1 MRTILVVI
9 NLIYNSLTHAN
20 DFEISLNKKSMQICT
35 LFDDD
40 YPQVLKP
47 YCFHIPIIYYRG
59 DITILSECSYVMTI
73 DNSSFYIQKV
83 HKLLAKTNY
92 LIAKCDSPYS
102 TPKVSYLCDIIYC
115 NDIGI
120 ANKPSAKLIVN
131 FGLNLTTE
139 EWNQLLSVIVKKIFV
154 IAGYPS
160 RKNFDFLNNC
170 IDNYKP
176 IYALPT
182 NIFIGSG
189 SLPNLLLEMGVRPLI
204 LNENKGSF
212 TCKN

>member
-9 NLIYNSLTHAN
+9 SLIYKRLTCAN
-20 DFEISLNKKSMQICT
+20 DFEISPNKKNVLICT
-35 LFDDD
+35 LFDLN
-40 YPQVLKP
+40 YPQVLKV
-47 YCFHIPIIYYRG
+47 YCFQIPIIYYQG
-59 DITILSECSYVMTI
+59 DITILNKGCYVMTT
-73 DNSSFYIQKV
+73 DYSSFYIQKV

-102 TPKVSYLCDIIYC
+102 TAKVSYLCDIIYC

-120 ANKPSAKLIVN
+120 ANKQSAKLIVN
-131 FGLNLTTE
+131 FGLNLSTE

-154 IAGYPS
+154 LAGYPS
-160 RKNFDFLNNC
+160 RENFDFLNNC

>member
-1 MRTILVVI
+1 MHTILVVI

-20 DFEISLNKKSMQICT
+20 DFEISLNKKSLQICT

-40 YPQVLKP
+40 YPQVLKA
-47 YCFHIPIIYYRG
+47 YCFQIPIIYYRG
-59 DITILSECSYVMTI
+59 DITILSESSYVMTI

-102 TPKVSYLCDIIYC
+102 TAKVSYLCDIIYC

-120 ANKPSAKLIVN
+120 VNKQSAKLVVN
-131 FGLNLTTE
+131 FGLNLSTD

-160 RKNFDFLNNC
+160 RENFDFLNNC
-170 IDNYKP
+170 IDNYKS

>member
-9 NLIYNSLTHAN
+9 NLICNSLTRATH
-20 DFEISLNKKSMQICT
+20 FEINSNKKDVWICT
-35 LFDDD
+35 LFDRE

-47 YCFHIPIIYYRG
+47 YSFQIPVIYYQG
-59 DITILSECSYVMTI
+59 DITILSEGCYVMTI

-92 LIAKCDSPYS
+92 LITKYDSPYS
-102 TPKVSYLCDIIYC
+102 PAKVSYLCDIIYC

-120 ANKPSAKLIVN
+120 VNKQNAKLIVN
-131 FGLNLTTE
+131 FGLNLSTE
-139 EWNQLLSVIVKKIFV
+139 EWYQLLSVVVKKIFV

-160 RKNFDFLNNC
+160 RENFDFLNNC